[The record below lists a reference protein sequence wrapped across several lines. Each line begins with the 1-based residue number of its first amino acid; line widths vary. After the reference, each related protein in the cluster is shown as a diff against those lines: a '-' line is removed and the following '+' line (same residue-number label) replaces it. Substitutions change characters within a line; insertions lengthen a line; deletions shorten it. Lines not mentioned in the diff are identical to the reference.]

1 MDIKDLPPKYQ
12 KQAEE
17 KLGRL
22 SNTDSP
28 TKPKKAHKTNKYNAV
43 KESVGNITFDSKKE
57 RERFEELMLMVKSGE
72 IRNLKL
78 QHEFTLQGGFTTTDG
93 ERIRAIK
100 YIADFTY
107 WRGNVF
113 VIEDTKGYRTDIYK
127 QKKKMMMDKGWR
139 ITEI

>member
-12 KQAEE
+12 KQAEQ
-17 KLGRL
+17 KLAGGKETPL
-22 SNTDSP
+22 P
-28 TKPKKAHKTNKYNAV
+28 TKSKYNAV
-43 KESVGNITFDSKKE
+43 KETVGNLKFDSKKE
-57 RERFEELMLMVKSGE
+57 RQRFDELMLMLKSGE

-93 ERIRAIK
+93 EKIRPIK